1 MKPKTLRP
9 WSGDIGSQTDKHG
22 AGLAFGPRLTER
34 EEAFM
39 DIGKVFHPSSIAI
52 IGVSDK
58 KGSYG
63 GSAAKH
69 AAQNSNANR
78 VYYVHPTRVEFMGKP
93 CYPTIFDLPETVD
106 CILVCTPRQTV
117 NPLLREAGERGVG
130 GAIVYASGFSEEH
143 TQEGEA
149 MEREMV
155 EIAARYDMAVVGPNC
170 LGTINNVDKMMM
182 WGLHTTFGFEF
193 SDMTGLGVVAQSGY
207 IAGNIMGS
215 PGLSVTYA
223 ASSGNGNV
231 LTLEE
236 IMLFYAKSSQ
246 VRVIAAYLEG
256 IKKPECFEEALR
268 TAAISRKPVVILKT
282 GQSRKGA
289 AAAASHTGNLAGS
302 AKCYEAIFQK
312 YGVVSVTDLVEF
324 MAVAQMFCTL
334 KGNLPRAHGLASVN
348 LSGGE
353 NALCADVCE
362 KYGLVHPDYTP
373 ETEAV
378 VKSVIPPFARSRNPL
393 DATTELFYS
402 LEGNLK
408 ILQAIRDQPDFGAVT
423 MGMNL
428 DLHRSPVHEVL
439 ISALCQAATTIPGM
453 IPIFLTPSHEAGR
466 NKEYREMLQKAGVV
480 VTPGGEKGY
489 KMVRYLMDFAEYDY
503 REHTLGLAL
512 PGPREQE
519 SPFVSLSEGDSKR
532 EMMDFG
538 IPVPPFA
545 AAASHSEVRAALAD
559 IPFPAAI
566 KIDSPDI
573 THKTE
578 AGGVK
583 LNIKNEAEALQAFDE
598 IMESCRLYQP
608 AARRSGVL
616 IQQMLPQGT
625 EILLGVTC
633 DSMFGPMVMAGLGGV
648 FAEVFQDVAL
658 YPAPMGKGEARKLLE
673 SLKSYRLLEG
683 YRGQTPRDIDA
694 LCELVVKVADYAVAN
709 KEELKELDL
718 NPVFV
723 YEQGKGI
730 AVIDA
735 LVVKRA

>member
-1 MKPKTLRP
+1 
-9 WSGDIGSQTDKHG
+9 
-22 AGLAFGPRLTER
+22 
-34 EEAFM
+34 M
-39 DIGKVFHPSSIAI
+39 DIGKVFNPASIAI

-69 AAQNSNANR
+69 AAQNSNADR
-78 VYYVHPTRVEFMGKP
+78 VYCVHPTRKEFMGKP
-93 CYPTIFDLPETVD
+93 CYPTISDLPETVD
-106 CILVCTPRQTV
+106 CILICTPRQTV

-143 TQEGEA
+143 SEEGNA
-149 MEREMV
+149 LEREMV
-155 EIAARYDMAVVGPNC
+155 EIAAYYDMAVVGPNC
-170 LGTINNVDKMMM
+170 LGTINNVDKKMM

-193 SDMTGLGVVAQSGY
+193 SELTGLGVVAQSGY

-215 PGLSVTYA
+215 PGLAVTYA

-236 IMLFYAKSSQ
+236 IMLFYAKSDQ

-268 TAAISRKPVVILKT
+268 VAAMRRKPVVILKT

-312 YGVVSVTDLVEF
+312 YGVISVTDLVEF

-334 KGNLPRAHGLASVN
+334 NGNLPRTDGLASVN

-353 NALCADVCE
+353 NAICADICE
-362 KYGLVHPDYTP
+362 KYNLVHPDYTP
-373 ETEAV
+373 ETEAA
-378 VKSVIPPFARSRNPL
+378 VKAVIPPFARSCNPL
-393 DATTELFYS
+393 DATTELFYN

-408 ILQAIRDQPDFGAVT
+408 ILKAVRDQQDFGAVT

-439 ISALCQAATTIPGM
+439 ISALCQAATTIPDM
-453 IPIFLTPSHEAGR
+453 IPIFLTPSHEASR

-489 KMVRYLMDFAEYDY
+489 KMVRYLMDFTKYDY
-503 REHTLGLAL
+503 REHNLELAL
-512 PGPREQE
+512 PGPHAPDCP
-519 SPFVSLSEGDSKR
+519 SVSLSEADSKR

-538 IPVPPFA
+538 VPVPPFA
-545 AAASHSEVRAALAD
+545 TAGSHEEVRAALSN
-559 IPFPAAI
+559 IPFPVAI

-573 THKTE
+573 THKTD

-583 LNIKNEAEALQAFDE
+583 LNIQTEAEALQAFDQ
-598 IMESCRLYQP
+598 IMESCRAYRPDADLK
-608 AARRSGVL
+608 GVL
-616 IQQMLPQGT
+616 IQQMMPPGV

-633 DSMFGPMVMAGLGGV
+633 DPMYGPMVMVGLGGV
-648 FAEVFQDVAL
+648 FVEVFQDVAL
-658 YPAPMGKGEARKLLE
+658 YPAPMGKGEARKMLE
-673 SLKSYRLLEG
+673 SLKSFRLLEG
-683 YRGQTPRDIDA
+683 YRGQAPRDIDA
-694 LCELVVKVADYAVAN
+694 LCNLIVKVSEYAVA
-709 KEELKELDL
+709 KKDELRELDL

-723 YEQGKGI
+723 YEEGKGI

-735 LVVKRA
+735 LIVKRT